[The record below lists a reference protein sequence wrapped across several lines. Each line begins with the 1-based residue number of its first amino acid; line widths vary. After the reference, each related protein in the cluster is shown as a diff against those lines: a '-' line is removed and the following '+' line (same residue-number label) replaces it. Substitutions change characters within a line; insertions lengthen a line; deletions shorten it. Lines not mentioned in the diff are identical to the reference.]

1 MDRGGSHDP
10 AASRAVSVN
19 PGELAALAAIAF
31 CGSVVFGI
39 TGFGAALVTIPLA
52 THLVPL
58 PFALALYVLMDL
70 ANAFR
75 IGFENPAHA
84 VRREWTRLVPTILLG
99 TVAGVTLL
107 VNLPRAA
114 ATLALGVFVLLFS
127 LYSLASRPDARRILP
142 AGWAWV
148 AGFAGGI
155 TSTVFGAGG
164 PPYAMYL
171 SHRGLT
177 KEQYRATMGFATLT
191 SISLRTVAFLA
202 IGILLDLKVWL
213 YAAAVIPA
221 GLAGLWAAGH
231 LFRRISREAL
241 MRAVSLMLLA
251 SGVSLILRALA

>member
-1 MDRGGSHDP
+1 MAIDP
-10 AASRAVSVN
+10 AGIAALI
-19 PGELAALAAIAF
+19 PMELAALVVAAFA
-31 CGSVVFGI
+31 GSVVFGI
-39 TGFGAALVTIPLA
+39 TGFGAALVTVPLA
-52 THLVPL
+52 THFVPL

-75 IGFENPAHA
+75 IGFENPKHA
-84 VRREWTRLVPTILLG
+84 LKAEWTRMVPTIFLG

-107 VNLPRAA
+107 VNLPRQA
-114 ATLALGVFVLLFS
+114 ATLALGVFVLGYA
-127 LYSLASRPDARRILP
+127 LYSLLSRADSRRTLSTH
-142 AGWAWV
+142 WAYL

-155 TSTVFGAGG
+155 TSALFGAGG

-202 IGILLDLKVWL
+202 TGILLDLKVWI

-221 GLAGLWAAGH
+221 GLAGLWAASH
-231 LFRRISREAL
+231 LFRRISRDTL
-241 MRAVSLMLLA
+241 MRVVALMLLA
-251 SGVSLILRALA
+251 SGTSLIVRAVV